1 MKISGSKTR
10 TLNKDLSASDY
21 KFAIIL
27 SRFNESIGKRLLDG
41 AIDCL
46 KKHGCKDKNIDI
58 INVPGAYEIPLAAD
72 KAAEKKKYNSIICLG
87 AVIKGETPHFEYIS
101 SAVSSGVLQ
110 VGLKH
115 GLPVIFGVLTTANL
129 KQAKERS
136 GEKTGNK
143 GWEAALAAIEMA
155 DLVANLKKSK

>member
-1 MKISGSKTR
+1 MNISGSKTQ
-10 TLNKDLSASDY
+10 TLNKKLSASDY
-21 KFAIIL
+21 KFAIIV
-27 SRFNESIGKRLLDG
+27 SRFNESIGKRLLNG

-58 INVPGAYEIPLAAD
+58 INVPGAFEIPLAAD
-72 KAAEKKKYNSIICLG
+72 KAAEKNKYNSIICLG
-87 AVIKGETPHFEYIS
+87 AVIRGETPHFEYVS
-101 SAVSSGVLQ
+101 TAVSSGVLQ

-115 GLPVIFGVLTTANL
+115 GLPVIFGVLTTDNL

>member
-1 MKISGSKTR
+1 MNIKGANTQ
-10 TLNKDLSASDY
+10 TLNKEISASDF
-21 KFAIIL
+21 KFAIVL

-46 KKHGCKDKNIDI
+46 KKHGCKDKNIEI
-58 INVPGAYEIPLAAD
+58 INVPGAFEIPLAAD
-72 KAAEKKKYNSIICLG
+72 KAAEKNKYNSIICLG
-87 AVIKGETPHFEYIS
+87 AVIRGETPHFEYVS

-115 GLPVIFGVLTTANL
+115 GLPVIFGVLTTDNL

-136 GEKTGNK
+136 GKKSGNK
-143 GWEAALAAIEMA
+143 GWEAALAAIDMA
-155 DLVANLKKSK
+155 NLLTKLKKSK